1 MKIAVKTIEGG
12 SAGEIDLADAVFEPG
27 TTELREQWKPRV
39 QLLMNE
45 LQKAPAVLRLSY
57 LADVEDQDLVDRR
70 MNAIKAEIMR
80 SSLESHLS
88 YPLTIEP
95 EVFWRLGAPQPT
107 AVRAPESK

>member
-1 MKIAVKTIEGG
+1 
-12 SAGEIDLADAVFEPG
+12 
-27 TTELREQWKPRV
+27 
-39 QLLMNE
+39 MNE

-57 LADVEDQDLVDRR
+57 LADVEDEQLVDRR

-80 SSLESHLS
+80 SAMESRLS

-95 EVFWRLGAPQPT
+95 EVFWRLGAPPQQPT